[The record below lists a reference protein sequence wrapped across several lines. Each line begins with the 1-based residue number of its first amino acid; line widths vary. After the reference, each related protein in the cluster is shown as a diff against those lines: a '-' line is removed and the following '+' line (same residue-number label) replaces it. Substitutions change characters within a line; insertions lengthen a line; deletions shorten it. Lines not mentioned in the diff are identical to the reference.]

1 MKIENGTLIVQGKT
15 TDFLSNNGFYI
26 IQCAHMCYKKIE
38 REKGGEA
45 CLGTRA
51 EAEGMAKKT

>member
-1 MKIENGTLIVQGKT
+1 MQGKT